1 MYSSITASRIF
12 LSVSGALPPPAC
24 RQSHWQPHTVWWMMS
39 PEPHPHPSSPSGY
52 RESRLRES
60 PVSYKY
66 ESGGLLQCPEESD
79 CPQEPCREFHPQDMA
94 VAMGTF
100 RHTVASVEHRFLA
113 SCFLCFLGSH
123 DTGQQIQGFDV
134 AVKETGVL
142 RG

>member
-1 MYSSITASRIF
+1 MGSCNARKNQIVRRSRVENSI
-12 LSVSGALPPPAC
+12 L
-24 RQSHWQPHTVWWMMS
+24 
-39 PEPHPHPSSPSGY
+39 
-52 RESRLRES
+52 
-60 PVSYKY
+60 
-66 ESGGLLQCPEESD
+66 
-79 CPQEPCREFHPQDMA
+79 QDMA

-142 RG
+142 LGKQANLLVQVRCSHGL